1 MWSGLVRN
9 VTHIVMSCRG
19 CPNENNNRS
28 PNGEHGMEYKNTLL
42 TYYGVITPDNL
53 HKATNKDQNKVAK
66 TMLSD
71 FRVQITSAT
80 CGQ

>member
-1 MWSGLVRN
+1 
-9 VTHIVMSCRG
+9 
-19 CPNENNNRS
+19 
-28 PNGEHGMEYKNTLL
+28 MEYKNTLL
-42 TYYGVITPDNL
+42 TYYGVVTPDNL

>member
-1 MWSGLVRN
+1 
-9 VTHIVMSCRG
+9 
-19 CPNENNNRS
+19 
-28 PNGEHGMEYKNTLL
+28 MEYKNTSL
-42 TYYGVITPDNL
+42 TYHGVIAPDYL
-53 HKATNKDQNKVAK
+53 HRATNKDQNKVAK